1 MTKRILALFGEL
13 AAPDTPNVYGRGDG
27 SANPSI
33 VQVS

>member
-13 AAPDTPNVYGRGDG
+13 AAADTPNAYGRRDA

>member
-13 AAPDTPNVYGRGDG
+13 AAADTPSVYDPRDG